1 MVSTWRLHHLERVR
15 IESKS
20 ATACGV
26 LKTQGFRREVSIGL
40 FDILRIS
47 VSSPHLEGTLRRF
60 SELNFNALTVELVGG
75 YLTIPLTTPSHT
87 S

>member
-1 MVSTWRLHHLERVR
+1 MVSTWRLHHSERVR

-26 LKTQGFRREVSIGL
+26 LKPKLFSETFCGQVFTGL

-60 SELNFNALTVELVGG
+60 S
-75 YLTIPLTTPSHT
+75 
-87 S
+87 

>member
-1 MVSTWRLHHLERVR
+1 MVSTSRLHHSERVR

-26 LKTQGFRREVSIGL
+26 LKTQGFLKEVFIGL

-60 SELNFNALTVELVGG
+60 SSISML
-75 YLTIPLTTPSHT
+75 
-87 S
+87 